1 MWWVGPVLALQFL
14 TILPIRGPTQVG
26 PADFGRSIAFFPLV
40 GLVIGGL
47 LAVADHLAGRVLP
60 PPIPS
65 ALTIALAL
73 ILTGALHFDGWL
85 DLCDALISH
94 RTPEER
100 LAILRDSRTGG
111 YAVAGGIALM
121 LVRFSALVALTGPVR
136 PETLFLTTAW
146 GRLGI
151 AYAVFAHPYGR
162 TEPRPGRFL
171 KDTMTGGRLL
181 VAFLTALFPTLIL
194 WGMNSFIVVAAAW
207 IAAEGLARIA
217 RTRLP
222 GLTGDVYG
230 AINEVVEV
238 TILLTAAA
246 LFIR

>member
-1 MWWVGPVLALQFL
+1 MWWIGPVLALQFL
-14 TILPIRGPTQVG
+14 TILPVRGPAKVE
-26 PADFGRSIAFFPLV
+26 PADFGRSIAFFPLIGLLV
-40 GLVIGGL
+40 GAI
-47 LAVADHLAGRVLP
+47 LAVADHVAGQILP

-73 ILTGALHFDGWL
+73 VLTGALHFDGWL
-85 DLCDALISH
+85 DLCDALVSH

-111 YAVAGGIALM
+111 YAVAGGIALV
-121 LVRFSALVALTGPVR
+121 LIRFSALAALTGPTR
-136 PETLFLTTAW
+136 SETLILMAAW

-171 KDTMTGGRLL
+171 KDTMTGSRLGVAL
-181 VAFLTALFPTLIL
+181 VTALVPTLLL
-194 WGMNSFIVVAAAW
+194 WGARGLIVAAASW

-217 RTRLP
+217 RSRLP

-238 TILLTAAA
+238 TVLLVAAA
-246 LFIR
+246 LIPR